1 MTMGG
6 LQPSYLNLLK
16 IMALAKIT
24 SIFRHSERS
33 EESTAC
39 FPCHS
44 ENREGHSER
53 SEESPKHFLR
63 LS

>member
-6 LQPSYLNLLK
+6 FQPSHLNLLK
-16 IMALAKIT
+16 IMDLAKIT

-39 FPCHS
+39 FPILS
-44 ENREGHSER
+44 ENRESHSES